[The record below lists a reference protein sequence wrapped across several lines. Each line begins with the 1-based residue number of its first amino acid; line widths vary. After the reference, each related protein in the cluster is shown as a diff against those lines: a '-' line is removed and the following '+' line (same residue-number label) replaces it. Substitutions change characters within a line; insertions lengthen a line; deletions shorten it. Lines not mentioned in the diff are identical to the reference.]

1 MEQHEFRDVVFKGCT
16 RPAMKFGVPMVPLII
31 AVCSV
36 AIITNLTTMWTAA
49 LVVPVVL
56 VMAEVTRTDDQ
67 KWRLIGLWLYCRIK
81 CLNKNARFWN
91 ASTYSP
97 INYRKR

>member
-1 MEQHEFRDVVFKGCT
+1 
-16 RPAMKFGVPMVPLII
+16 MKFGVPLVPLVV
-31 AVCSV
+31 AVCTV
-36 AIITNLTTMWTAA
+36 AVVSNLTTAWAVA
-49 LVVPVVL
+49 LVIPVVV

-67 KWRLIGLWLYCRIK
+67 KWRLIGLWLHCRVRH
-81 CLNKNARFWN
+81 LNRNARFWN